1 MSRNGYRGPVTAD
14 SRTPTGP
21 TDPIKATATPP
32 PDERVRRALEL
43 LSEAAQDRL
52 RRHPQGH
59 LVNGAREGIELSM
72 PLPLSSERDAD
83 RAAVAGAA
91 RSIEDSIAAA
101 IDGLLLHRSA
111 FRPGRVYCLRCESA
125 ECEHAVLPSP
135 RATFAGYGPSGM
147 PRFVDFAQWLVERH
161 DPRAGDLY
169 SNGSHGVAPVIAVP
183 LSGEDLT
190 AQLLDVYRDRTA
202 GYRLHGQVNAGF
214 YRVADRR
221 GHEAPIAVTFQVV
234 SSRPEGN
241 RRRYSLNVLALGPEG
256 EPPEHLFDRL
266 GESPWGAQV
275 RWAAS
280 VLDSIERSVAKARG
294 GSDKSG
300 GAGQAKKGTKTT
312 TSETADSATP
322 GAEAGAGK
330 PGASKKRGSKQ
341 KGRHKKAEAAAERR
355 IAGLVEG
362 LARRLEKGK
371 RAQARR
377 TKHAAERHDQ
387 GDRPTRMALAD
398 LAGAKDEDVL
408 LDTQRRTFIV
418 LGEKGR
424 AHVFNRQGK
433 LVTSIR
439 YAPDAIERRRQN
451 GRWKPL
457 PAVEITA
464 LRAMVEGEQAAAG
477 HSGGAGAG

>member
-1 MSRNGYRGPVTAD
+1 MEAPVPRRGYRSPVTAD
-14 SRTPTGP
+14 SRTPNRP
-21 TDPIKATATPP
+21 TEVSAASP

-43 LSEAAQDRL
+43 LSEAARDRL

-59 LVNGAREGIELSM
+59 MVNGAREGIELSM
-72 PLPLSSERDAD
+72 PLPLSAERDAD
-83 RAAVAGAA
+83 RAAVESAA
-91 RSIEDSIAAA
+91 RSIEDAITAA
-101 IDGLLLHRSA
+101 IEGLLLHRSA

-125 ECEHAVLPSP
+125 ECEHAALPSP
-135 RATFAGYGPSGM
+135 RASFAGYGPSGV

-169 SNGSHGVAPVIAVP
+169 AKGSHVVAVP
-183 LSGEDLT
+183 LTGEDLT

-234 SSRPEGN
+234 SSRPAGN

-266 GESPWGAQV
+266 GQSPWGVQV

-294 GSDKSG
+294 GSAQKTEPG
-300 GAGQAKKGTKTT
+300 GPAGDPAQKTQ
-312 TSETADSATP
+312 
-322 GAEAGAGK
+322 K
-330 PGASKKRGSKQ
+330 PQASKKAGKSK
-341 KGRHKKAEAAAERR
+341 KARRKKAEAAAERR
-355 IAGLVEG
+355 IEGLIDS

-398 LAGAKDEDVL
+398 LAAAKDEDVL
-408 LDTQRRTFIV
+408 LDTRKRTFIV

-464 LRAMVEGEQAAAG
+464 LRTMVEGEQAAAG
-477 HSGGAGAG
+477 HGG

>member
-1 MSRNGYRGPVTAD
+1 VEGPASRRGYRSPVTVD
-14 SRTPTGP
+14 SPPP
-21 TDPIKATATPP
+21 TDAPP

-43 LSEAAQDRL
+43 LSEAARDRL

-59 LVNGAREGIELSM
+59 LVSGAREGIELSM

-91 RSIEDSIAAA
+91 RSIEDAIAAA

-125 ECEHAVLPSP
+125 ECEHAELPSP
-135 RATFAGYGPSGM
+135 RSTFAGYGPSGV

-183 LSGEDLT
+183 LTGEELT

-202 GYRLHGQVNAGF
+202 GYRLHGQVSAGF
-214 YRVADRR
+214 YRVADQR
-221 GHEAPIAVTFQVV
+221 GHETPITATFQIV

-241 RRRYSLNVLALGPEG
+241 RRRYSLSVLALGPGG

-266 GESPWGAQV
+266 GQSPWGAQV

-280 VLDSIERSVAKARG
+280 VLDSIERSVAK
-294 GSDKSG
+294 
-300 GAGQAKKGTKTT
+300 
-312 TSETADSATP
+312 
-322 GAEAGAGK
+322 
-330 PGASKKRGSKQ
+330 
-341 KGRHKKAEAAAERR
+341 KGRRKKAEAAAGAERR
-355 IAGLVEG
+355 IEGLIEG

-451 GRWKPL
+451 GRWNPL

-464 LRAMVEGEQAAAG
+464 LRTMVEGEQAAAG
-477 HSGGAGAG
+477 HGGGTGGG